1 LAHPALVTLAQ
12 ELAALGPALVPLIAE
27 DDRFLTL
34 EWHGGGLSH
43 PMLSGTDFWS
53 ISTGNVE
60 IEAEPYVAAF
70 PAPVEI
76 GARAQ
81 AAFDATGIA
90 MRWHFADDDALDLA
104 LARRLPVLAPMV
116 TYARDGTIEVQT
128 NDDGGSEARREP
140 DLACWSGPLP
150 HMTGR
155 SAAGRHGSGT
165 GPRRF
170 PAGPEPEAACFPTG
184 SSPELRCRQD
194 HQGG

>member
-1 LAHPALVTLAQ
+1 MAHPALVTLAQ
-12 ELAALGPALVPLIAE
+12 ELAALGPALVPLIAK

-70 PAPVEI
+70 PAPAEI

-81 AAFDATGIA
+81 AAFDATGIP

-116 TYARDGTIEVQT
+116 TYARDGTITLQT
-128 NDDGGSEARREP
+128 NDDDGSQARREP
-140 DLACWSGPLP
+140 DLACWSGPLRDMPAALTPSFLRFLARAKRLRGASDARGIRP
-150 HMTGR
+150 H
-155 SAAGRHGSGT
+155 
-165 GPRRF
+165 PRRI
-170 PAGPEPEAACFPTG
+170 
-184 SSPELRCRQD
+184 R
-194 HQGG
+194 

>member
-1 LAHPALVTLAQ
+1 MTLAQ
-12 ELAALGPALVPLIAE
+12 ELAALSPALVPLIAA

-60 IEAEPYVAAF
+60 IEPYVAAF
-70 PAPVEI
+70 PAPAEI

-81 AAFDATGIA
+81 AAFDATGIS

-104 LARRLPVLAPMV
+104 LARRVPVLAPMV

-128 NDDGGSEARREP
+128 NDDDGSQARREP
-140 DLACWSGPLP
+140 DLACWSGSLRDVPAVLTP
-150 HMTGR
+150 SFLRFLARAKRLLLQPVSIGLSAPFPVT
-155 SAAGRHGSGT
+155 AAGALLMA
-165 GPRRF
+165 P
-170 PAGPEPEAACFPTG
+170 
-184 SSPELRCRQD
+184 SPE
-194 HQGG
+194 